1 VTERTQ
7 PAWWALLPLR
17 LFLGVTFA
25 FAGLQKLADP
35 AYHDGSS
42 PTSVQAMIRSL
53 QGDSPIGFLLGW
65 SGHAPVLVG
74 VLIAVGELAVGLATL
89 AGLWV
94 RLTAA
99 GGFLLALTFFLTVS
113 WRTRPYYYGSDIVFM
128 AAWSIPLLAGRWGG
142 PTLDALIAGRAAPDA
157 DPQRR
162 RLLLGAGAAGMLA
175 VVTGGLAATVAAIG
189 RALHDGTAVAA
200 TTPTPSASPTRKAT
214 ATATAPPAGRLI
226 AHTAEV
232 AEGSAVAFSEDD
244 GAPALLVHE
253 TSGEFRAFTAVCT
266 HSGCTVEYDGTSG
279 FVCPCHGGRYD
290 AQTGAVTAGPP
301 PAPLRRIDVVVVDGD
316 VRLG

>member
-1 VTERTQ
+1 
-7 PAWWALLPLR
+7 
-17 LFLGVTFA
+17 
-25 FAGLQKLADP
+25 
-35 AYHDGSS
+35 
-42 PTSVQAMIRSL
+42 
-53 QGDSPIGFLLGW
+53 
-65 SGHAPVLVG
+65 VG

-142 PTLDALIAGRAAPDA
+142 PSLDAVIARRAAPDA

-162 RLLLGAGAAGMLA
+162 QLLLGAGAAGVLA
-175 VVTGGLAATVAAIG
+175 VVTGGLAAAVAAIG
-189 RALHDGTAVAA
+189 RAMHSGTAIAA
-200 TTPTPSASPTRKAT
+200 TTPTPSVSTSASARRT
-214 ATATAPPAGRLI
+214 ATATAPPAGRVI
-226 AHTAEV
+226 AQTSDV
-232 AEGSAVAFSEDD
+232 AEGSAVAFSDD
-244 GAPALLVHE
+244 AGAPALLVHE

-266 HSGCTVEYDGTSG
+266 HSGCTVEYDGASS

-290 AQTGAVTAGPP
+290 GQTGAVIAGPP
-301 PAPLRRIDVVVVDGD
+301 PAPLRRIDVVVSDGD
-316 VRLG
+316 IRLS